1 MVRHGKQTNTPR
13 RMVAARRPQGRL
25 AGNSAWRNGCD
36 GVKVAQGSRSA
47 YRNLSPRDRAHHWR
61 ACSRRCVEITATA
74 ALPLARR
81 NCRLMCYPHVRR
93 LFLFCHIGTIRPASV
108 TRKSERQISTAARL
122 SRQPPPANKCA
133 TFVKGGGKS
142 LRQHAKAN
150 QHLIHAQR

>member
-13 RMVAARRPQGRL
+13 WMVAARRPQGRM

-36 GVKVAQGSRSA
+36 GFKVAQGSRSSHC
-47 YRNLSPRDRAHHWR
+47 NLSPRDRAYHWR

-81 NCRLMCYPHVRR
+81 NCRLMCSPYVRR

-108 TRKSERQISTAARL
+108 TRKSERLISGQLGYPDSPRPLTNALHSSKAGANHCINARKQI
-122 SRQPPPANKCA
+122 
-133 TFVKGGGKS
+133 G
-142 LRQHAKAN
+142 
-150 QHLIHAQR
+150 I